1 MQNLPINQVL
11 PQVKKELLTSNR
23 LVLQAPPGAGK
34 TTALPLALLDEA
46 WLKDKIIIMLEPRR
60 LAVRSCASRMAE
72 LLGEKVGERIGYQIK
87 MESVKS
93 KKTKIL
99 IVTEGIL
106 TRKLQADPSLED
118 VALVIFD
125 EFHERS
131 IHADLSL
138 ALSLESQSLIRE
150 DLKIL
155 VMSATLNT
163 HAICGLLENA
173 PLIESEGRSYP
184 VESIYLD
191 AKTKEPTK
199 REFPTFASKLITDVL
214 KSEDG
219 NMLVF
224 LPGIAE
230 IKKTQMLINETLK
243 KTNNTDIFV
252 SSLYGNLSKEE
263 QDRAIKAPPK
273 GKRKIVLATNIA
285 QTSLTIEGIKIV
297 IDSGLANSSVFNSSS
312 GMNKLQSSFISQDSA
327 TQRAGRAGRLS
338 AGKCYHLWHKGKIL
352 LKHDKPEIL
361 STDLTQMLLELSL
374 WGNEEI
380 SELRWMD
387 LPPEGAMIHAKELLF
402 ELGAIDANAKITK
415 HGKEMC
421 SFGVH
426 PRLAHM
432 MIKAKEMQLSYEAS
446 LVCVLI
452 QEKDIYTSSYR
463 SSDIR
468 ERVSVLHDVSCG
480 IPINASHIDIKN
492 CKFLLQSASKIEKR
506 QKCDVN
512 LEMIGVLLALA
523 YPERVSKRREK
534 NSCSYLL
541 ANKKGAYLHQEDELF
556 DSEYLVICDLDA
568 RGDKVNGVGREGTLW
583 QNALI
588 YKAASIDKSQIE
600 LYLKENIETKESLSW
615 NSELQRVEARKRSY
629 FGSIVINETQMQSSS
644 NEEVSKVLL
653 DGIRESGLDSLAWTK
668 DSLGLRHRINF
679 VNAHKALKMSCEFPD
694 FCDEHLLDTMDEWLL
709 PYIEGKNSLKSL
721 SSLNLYSILSGLLTW
736 EQMQSLDALAP
747 AKIQVASGSNIFI
760 DYSDADKPILAV
772 RLQEMFGT
780 QNTPAVLNGK
790 VKLMIHLLSPASKPM
805 QITQDLES
813 FWANTYDDVKKE
825 LRGKYKR
832 HYWPDD
838 PLTAQA
844 TSKTKKNMHK

>member
-1 MQNLPINQVL
+1 MQNLPINEVL
-11 PQVKKELLTSNR
+11 PQVKKELLSSNK

-34 TTALPLALLDEA
+34 TTALPISLLNES

-72 LLGEKVGERIGYQIK
+72 LLGEKVGQRIGYQIK

-93 KKTKIL
+93 KDTKIL

-138 ALSLESQSLIRE
+138 ALCLESQSIIRE
-150 DLKIL
+150 DLKLL

-163 HAICGLLENA
+163 HAICNLLEGA
-173 PLIESEGRSYP
+173 PLIESQGRSFAI
-184 VESIYLD
+184 EDIYID
-191 AKTKEPTK
+191 AKITQPTK
-199 REFPTFASKLITDVL
+199 KELPTFIFKLLENVL
-214 KSEDG
+214 KKDEG
-219 NMLVF
+219 NILVF

-230 IKKTQMLINETLK
+230 IKKIQMLLVDNLK
-243 KTNNTDIFV
+243 KTNN
-252 SSLYGNLSKEE
+252 SSVFICTLYGNLSKEE

-273 GKRKIVLATNIA
+273 GKRKIVLSTNIA

-297 IDSGLANSSVFNSSS
+297 IDSGLQNTSVFNSSS

-338 AGKCYHLWHKGKIL
+338 EGKCYHLWHKGKIL

-361 STDLTQMLLELSL
+361 STDLTQMLLEISL
-374 WGNEEI
+374 WGSEDV
-380 SELRWMD
+380 SELQWMD
-387 LPPEGAMIHAKELLF
+387 LPPKDLMIHAKELLF
-402 ELGAIDANAKITK
+402 ELGGIDANAKITK
-415 HGKEMC
+415 HGKQMC
-421 SFGVH
+421 SFGMH

-432 MIKAKEMQLSYEAS
+432 MIKAKEMELSYEAS
-446 LVCVLI
+446 LLCVLI
-452 QEKDIYTSSYR
+452 QEKDIFTSSYR
-463 SSDIR
+463 SSDIK
-468 ERVSVLHDVSCG
+468 ERVSILHDVSCG
-480 IPINASHIDIKN
+480 ISFNASYIDIRQ
-492 CKFLLQSASKIEKR
+492 CRLLFQNASRI
-506 QKCDVN
+506 QKKQKSVVN

-523 YPERVSKRREK
+523 YPKRVSQRRAK

-556 DSEYLVICDLDA
+556 DSEYLVVCDLD
-568 RGDKVNGVGREGTLW
+568 GKSE
-583 QNALI
+583 NALI
-588 YKAASIDKSQIE
+588 YKAASIDKIQIQH
-600 LYLKENIETKESLSW
+600 YLKDNIKIIESVLW

-629 FGSIVINETQMQSSS
+629 FGSIIINETQMQSSS
-644 NEEVSKVLL
+644 SEEVSKVLL
-653 DGIRESGLDSLAWTK
+653 NGIRELGLDSLAWSQE
-668 DSLGLRHRINF
+668 SLGLRHRLNF
-679 VNAHKALKMSCEFPD
+679 INAHKALKMSCEFPD
-694 FCDEHLLDTMDEWLL
+694 FSDEHLLASMDEWLL
-709 PYIEGKNSLKSL
+709 PYLDNKHSIKSL
-721 SSLNLYSILSGLLTW
+721 SSLNLFSILSSLLTW
-736 EQMQSLDALAP
+736 KQKQELDALAP
-747 AKIQVASGSNIFI
+747 AKMKVASGSNIYI
-760 DYSDADKPILAV
+760 DYADAQKPILAV

-780 QNTPAVLNGK
+780 KNTPTVLNGK
-790 VKLMIHLLSPASKPM
+790 IKLMIHLLSPASKPM

-813 FWANTYDDVKKE
+813 FWANTYSEVKKE

-844 TSKTKKNMHK
+844 TSKTRKWM